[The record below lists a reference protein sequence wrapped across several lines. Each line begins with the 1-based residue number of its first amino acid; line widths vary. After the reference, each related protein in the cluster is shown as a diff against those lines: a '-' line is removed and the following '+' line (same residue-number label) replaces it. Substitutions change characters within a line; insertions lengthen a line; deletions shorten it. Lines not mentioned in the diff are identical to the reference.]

1 MAWTTPKSW
10 TSTMV
15 TAALMNTHIKANL
28 DVLSS
33 HAHSGAAGMGA
44 STLSGVTL
52 TALVS
57 PQLADQSGSPSV
69 AGRLQRNGTNLE
81 YYNGSAVVGLYSDG
95 ATGVATLRTLGTG
108 ATQAAAG
115 NHTHS

>member
-1 MAWTTPKSW
+1 MAWTAPKSW

-15 TAALMNTHIKANL
+15 TAAMMNTYVKANL
-28 DVLSS
+28 DVLST
-33 HAHSGAAGMGA
+33 HAHNGSAGMGA
-44 STLSGVTL
+44 SSLSGITL

-69 AGRLQRNGTNLE
+69 AGRLQRNGNNLE
-81 YYNGSAVVGLYSDG
+81 YHNGSSVVGLYADG
-95 ATGVATLRTLGTG
+95 ASGVATLRSLGTG
-108 ATQAAAG
+108 ATQASAG